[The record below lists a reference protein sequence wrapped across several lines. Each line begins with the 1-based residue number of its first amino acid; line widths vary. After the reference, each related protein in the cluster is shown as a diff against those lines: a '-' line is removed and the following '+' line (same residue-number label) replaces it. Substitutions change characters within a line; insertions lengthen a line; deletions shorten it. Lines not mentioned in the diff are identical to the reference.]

1 MTACTLGRLLLLL
14 SATAA
19 ISACGGNMDDLETYI
34 DAVKA
39 RPGQRPD
46 QLPEIR
52 PYETVRY
59 TADAGNARSPFEP
72 DRPQINEGGSTGPRP
87 IDDRPQEYLERFPL
101 DSLAMAGTLQLAD
114 SAYGLLVD
122 PDGLVHR
129 VLRGNYVGQNDG
141 RITSISESEIEV
153 MEIVAD
159 GIGGYVE
166 RTASISLA
174 D

>member
-1 MTACTLGRLLLLL
+1 MSGRAIRRLLVIGL
-14 SATAA
+14 A
-19 ISACGGNMDDLETYI
+19 ITVSACGGGMADLEAYVQE
-34 DAVKA
+34 VKA
-39 RPGQRPD
+39 RPGQRPE

-52 PYETVRY
+52 PYESTRY

-72 DRPQINEGGSTGPRP
+72 DRPAVAQANTGPRP
-87 IDDRPQEYLERFPL
+87 IDDRPEEYLERFPL
-101 DSLAMAGTLQLAD
+101 DSLAMAGTLRVAD
-114 SAYGLLVD
+114 TSFGLLID

-141 RITSISESEIEV
+141 RITNITESEIEV

-166 RTASISLA
+166 REASISLA